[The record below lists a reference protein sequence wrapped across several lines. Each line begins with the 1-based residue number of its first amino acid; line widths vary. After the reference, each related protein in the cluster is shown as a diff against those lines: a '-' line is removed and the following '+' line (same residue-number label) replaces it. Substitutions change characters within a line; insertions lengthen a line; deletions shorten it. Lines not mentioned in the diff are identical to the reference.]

1 MEGSHYCGRVAWKRL
16 VAARE
21 GRPLLAIGVA
31 TSARPRFLSRAGV
44 ITGDFVTEDAGCGVV
59 HCAPAFGEEDYK
71 ARYSPLGLL
80 RRPLSTRA
88 TPP

>member
-21 GRPLLAIGVA
+21 GRPLLAIGVV

-59 HCAPAFGEEDYK
+59 HCAPAFGEETLFRAAGVLETAAGFD
-71 ARYSPLGLL
+71 ARP
-80 RRPLSTRA
+80 
-88 TPP
+88 

>member
-1 MEGSHYCGRVAWKRL
+1 MGMRSKLIIVNTRRGGGVGWR
-16 VAARE
+16 
-21 GRPLLAIGVA
+21 GGVA